1 MSKPKKII
9 IGIIIG
15 TAMFFVSLAVLLPAL
30 INTDA
35 INAKIIEAA
44 SQSIDGQVDFERI
57 QLALLPR
64 PHAIIFQG
72 RMAVRDS
79 VQGKWVEMSVF
90 PRLSALLLAR
100 VEVADLKLKQPDFEL
115 RLPISS
121 RHKSE
126 KGASFQG
133 SGDLRQ
139 QIKEGLGTLVA
150 VVKDVKVTIDDG
162 HLSVLAQDKAPLE
175 WQDITADLSVSDK
188 RVTVDLT
195 CRSSFFQKITLKSEV
210 DPDTL
215 NLNGKVTLQG
225 LAPHPLMAYWRPD
238 SDLKI
243 TDGSVDLNQQFQ

>member
-15 TAMFFVSLAVLLPAL
+15 TAMLFVSLAVLLPAL

-64 PHAIIFQG
+64 PHAIISQG

-100 VEVADLKLKQPDFEL
+100 VEVADLKLKQPDFKL
-115 RLPISS
+115 KLPASS
-121 RHKSE
+121 GGKTSNSL
-126 KGASFQG
+126 SFLKN
-133 SGDLRQ
+133 GDLRQ
-139 QIKEGLGTLVA
+139 QIEKGLGALIA
-150 VVKDVKVTIDDG
+150 VVKDVKVT
-162 HLSVLAQDKAPLE
+162 
-175 WQDITADLSVSDK
+175 
-188 RVTVDLT
+188 
-195 CRSSFFQKITLKSEV
+195 
-210 DPDTL
+210 
-215 NLNGKVTLQG
+215 
-225 LAPHPLMAYWRPD
+225 
-238 SDLKI
+238 
-243 TDGSVDLNQQFQ
+243 